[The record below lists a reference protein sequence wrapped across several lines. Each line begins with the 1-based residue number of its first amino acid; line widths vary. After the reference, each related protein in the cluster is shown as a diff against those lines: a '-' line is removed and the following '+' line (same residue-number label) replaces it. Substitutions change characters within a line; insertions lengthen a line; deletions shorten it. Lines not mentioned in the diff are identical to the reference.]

1 MVNSDP
7 LRVDSG
13 GQLMCHDFTVVDFS
27 GLRNDPGLCKQ
38 FCGFLFDIERLL
50 VIIGGA
56 CPSFNRFVV

>member
-1 MVNSDP
+1 MVS
-7 LRVDSG
+7 VD
-13 GQLMCHDFTVVDFS
+13 DFAVVDFS